1 MRTIEKDKKEKS
13 TEVINS
19 KRVAWNSKRKY
30 NYKYVTSV
38 F

>member
-1 MRTIEKDKKEKS
+1 MRTIEKDKKERS
-13 TEVINS
+13 SVIINS
-19 KRVAWNSKRKY
+19 KRVAWNTKRKY